1 MTDDTITYDYAA
13 IDQCLSMMSKKA
25 QEIQTQTDNL
35 ESDVKKI
42 MVDWEGATAQSYDR
56 LANDLRNDLTQ
67 NRENLDNLNKTST
80 PWGCS
85 RRASPF
91 AISDHPHESRNHG
104 TPHHA
109 PHRR

>member
-67 NRENLDNLNKTST
+67 NRENLDNLNKTFDQAAQDMQDQD
-80 PWGCS
+80 
-85 RRASPF
+85 RRGGQNVA
-91 AISDHPHESRNHG
+91 G
-104 TPHHA
+104 
-109 PHRR
+109 